1 METTVITIGMTIFVF
16 SVWCFSIVVRD
27 NDELRKKI
35 LEGKKENQDLKIA
48 NKELMEA
55 NYQLSK
61 KIRTNGKV

>member
-1 METTVITIGMTIFVF
+1 METTVITIAITIFVF

-27 NDELRKKI
+27 NDDLRKKI
-35 LEGKKENQDLKIA
+35 LEGKKENQDLKII